1 MGKLV
6 GIAVLGFAL
15 LAAPMTA
22 SAASAWADEVT
33 YSEQVVAK
41 LKYGLTNVL
50 LGWTS
55 LIRTPV
61 DAHQGGEN
69 ILVGLGRGVWN
80 AVGQTA
86 FGAVHAATFILPQI
100 DIPLPEGGTDILG

>member
-1 MGKLV
+1 MGKIV
-6 GIAVLGFAL
+6 GMAILGLAL

-22 SAASAWADEVT
+22 SAASTWADEVG
-33 YSEQVVAK
+33 YRAQVCAK
-41 LKYGLTNVL
+41 LKYGLTNGL

-86 FGAVHAATFILPQI
+86 GGAVHAVTFILPQI